1 LSDYRDLSK
10 EEVHT
15 ILLRLVKGN
24 VMETVGVRLVLEV
37 LRHDPDLVQYLAE
50 QSYKCMAIDME
61 TMERLGKKMAVD
73 LRTIV
78 EEVILAG
85 DMGINTIE
93 TVSGRSSWTI
103 GQD

>member
-1 LSDYRDLSK
+1 
-10 EEVHT
+10 
-15 ILLRLVKGN
+15 
-24 VMETVGVRLVLEV
+24 
-37 LRHDPDLVQYLAE
+37 
-50 QSYKCMAIDME
+50 ME